1 MVDKLIQ
8 LLMTKKEEYK
18 LIQKLEE
25 IEDFQL
31 ELWMLFRSQ
40 KQNNILESFMM

>member
-1 MVDKLIQ
+1 
-8 LLMTKKEEYK
+8 MTKKEEYK

-31 ELWMLFRSQ
+31 ELWMLFRSL
-40 KQNNILESFMM
+40 KQNNILEFFMM